1 MGVETMNLEQVASY
15 LHRDVRE
22 VSKLASRG
30 YLPGH
35 KVGGEWRFAT
45 VEVNHWIET
54 QMHAYTEAELTAL
67 EVAHKQ
73 HIDHEEP
80 LITGL
85 MPVSTIGIS
94 LHATT
99 RKSLLRELVHLAEQS
114 YQVYDPDAVLDAIL
128 QREQM
133 GSTALPS
140 GVAIPHPH
148 RPLPSALGDSVVAL
162 AHLDSGLPYGA
173 PHGALTDLFF
183 LVCCSDHRTHLGV
196 LARLS
201 RLFLRPNFLDDL
213 RAVDNA
219 EEAREFIETAEREL
233 LE

>member
-1 MGVETMNLEQVASY
+1 MSAETMTLEQVATY

-22 VSKLASRG
+22 VSKLANRG
-30 YLPGH
+30 YLPGQ

-45 VEVNHWIET
+45 VEVNHWIES
-54 QMHAYTEAELTAL
+54 QMHAYTEAELSAL
-67 EVAHKQ
+67 EVAHRQ
-73 HIDHEEP
+73 HVEHEEP
-80 LITGL
+80 LVTGL
-85 MPVSTIGIS
+85 LSEGAIGTH

-114 YQVYDPDAVLDAIL
+114 WQVYDPDAVLDAIL

-133 GSTALPS
+133 GSTALDS

-148 RPLPSALGDSVVAL
+148 RPLPAALGDSVIAF
-162 AHLDSGLPYGA
+162 ARLDSGSPFGGPLGA
-173 PHGALTDLFF
+173 VTDLFF
-183 LVCCSDHRTHLGV
+183 LVCCSDHRTHLRV

-213 RAVDNA
+213 RAA
-219 EEAREFIETAEREL
+219 ETPAEARQVIEMAEREL

>member
-1 MGVETMNLEQVASY
+1 MGFESMTLEQVATY
-15 LHRDVRE
+15 LQRDVRE
-22 VSKLASRG
+22 VSKLANRG
-30 YLPGH
+30 YLPGQ

-45 VEVNHWIET
+45 VEVNHWIEK

-67 EVAHKQ
+67 EVAHRQ
-73 HIDHEEP
+73 HVEHEEP
-80 LITGL
+80 LVTGL
-85 MPVSTIGIS
+85 LSESTIGIH

-114 YQVYDPDAVLDAIL
+114 WQVYDADAVLDAIL

-133 GSTALPS
+133 GSTALES

-148 RPLPSALGDSVVAL
+148 RPLPSALGDSVIAL
-162 AHLDSGLPYGA
+162 ARLDSGIPYGA
-173 PHGALTDLFF
+173 PRGALTDLFF
-183 LVCCSDHRTHLGV
+183 LVCCSDHRTHLRV

-213 RAVDNA
+213 RAVETPA
-219 EEAREFIETAEREL
+219 EARELIETAEREL